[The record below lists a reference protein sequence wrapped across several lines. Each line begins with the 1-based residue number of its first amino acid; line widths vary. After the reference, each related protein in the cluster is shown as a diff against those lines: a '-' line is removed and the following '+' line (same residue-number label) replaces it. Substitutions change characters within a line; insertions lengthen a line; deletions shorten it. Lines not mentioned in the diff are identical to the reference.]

1 MTLDDMAEHLEE
13 LRALDD
19 PRTSPQRPYTTEYSH
34 LEEKWPEIAPDG
46 AVFRVV
52 WKEERE
58 KKERSSAPKQMEG
71 ETQSLFSAR
80 SLAQS
85 RSAHPR
91 TVAGLAWVQL
101 DCEDEQPEPV
111 DVWAQGYWVE
121 PHGWTKEGV
130 PPHRPNA

>member
-34 LEEKWPEIAPDG
+34 LEEKWPKIAPDG
-46 AVFRVV
+46 AHYLVI
-52 WKEERE
+52 WKEERPGL
-58 KKERSSAPKQMEG
+58 ERMEG
-71 ETQSLFSAR
+71 ETQSLTSAR
-80 SLAQS
+80 NLAQS

-91 TVAGLAWVQL
+91 TVAGLAWVQF
-101 DCEDEQPEPV
+101 CEGEDEQEAV